1 MTDQSDIASFNGI
14 LSCK

>member
-1 MTDQSDIASFNGI
+1 MTDQSDIASFKGI